1 MIHKDLALLARENMT
16 RRGLTTWQSGNGL
29 WSLDSGE
36 LLNAETMPHL
46 RDNQERY
53 PVARATA
60 FVFLIRALPAALRV
74 HASIFFTN
82 QYGLD
87 AERGPFWE

>member
-1 MIHKDLALLARENMT
+1 MT
-16 RRGLTTWQSGNGL
+16 RRGLTTWHSGNGL

-46 RDNQERY
+46 RAKAVSRDHQERFY
-53 PVARATA
+53 AARATA
-60 FVFLIRALPAALRV
+60 FVSLIRALPAALRGR
-74 HASIFFTN
+74 ASILFTN
-82 QYGLD
+82 QYELD